1 MRVEEIRQQL
11 LREREHALATRDP
24 IAIRL
29 TGERVTV
36 IMDLLKDRPGEEAI
50 DPKNTMLSLRQT
62 ARVLGFDARE
72 VRKMIQEGRI
82 RARKKGDQWEIP
94 LDAIL

>member
-1 MRVEEIRQQL
+1 M
-11 LREREHALATRDP
+11 REREHALDTRDP

-36 IMDLLKDRPGEEAI
+36 ILEMLKGLPGDTDI

-62 ARVLGFDARE
+62 ARILGFDARE
-72 VRKMIQEGRI
+72 VRAMIHERKI
-82 RARKKGDQWEIP
+82 KARKKGEQWEIP
-94 LDAIL
+94 LDSVL